1 MKSNEEWSSQLCS
14 LSQRLRA
21 QTSHPL
27 TKSLTK
33 ISKIR
38 RSPRQEKCESCL
50 PKGKVGIHVFFE
62 PPNVSNL
69 FLHSELQKLVWSK
82 VLLIPIRG
90 TSLGASIIIPLQKF
104 QTKLLHVQLIRVMSL
119 ENTAVW
125 LLLTLSVVSHDKL
138 NQRFEIA
145 LYSALFSCIEQN

>member
-1 MKSNEEWSSQLCS
+1 MCS

-69 FLHSELQKLVWSK
+69 LSHSELHVDTYSGQVW
-82 VLLIPIRG
+82 V
-90 TSLGASIIIPLQKF
+90 QKF

>member
-14 LSQRLRA
+14 LAQRVRA

-27 TKSLTK
+27 TKSLNK
-33 ISKIR
+33 ISKIKR
-38 RSPRQEKCESCL
+38 RPRQEKMESCL
-50 PKGKVGIHVFFE
+50 PKGQVGIQVFFE

-69 FLHSELQKLVWSK
+69 LSHCELQKLVWSK
-82 VLLIPIRG
+82 VLLTSIVDKFGCINSSAKIPNKI
-90 TSLGASIIIPLQKF
+90 TSISSIYKGYVFGKI
-104 QTKLLHVQLIRVMSL
+104 
-119 ENTAVW
+119 NTAVW

-145 LYSALFSCIEQN
+145 LYSALFSCIKQN

>member
-62 PPNVSNL
+62 PANVSNL
-69 FLHSELQKLVWSK
+69 LSHSELQKLVWSK
-82 VLLIPIRG
+82 VLLIPIVDNNFCRG
-90 TSLGASIIIPLQKF
+90 IIPLQKF
-104 QTKLLHVQLIRVMSL
+104 QTKLLHVQLIRVISL

>member
-14 LSQRLRA
+14 LAQRVRA

-38 RSPRQEKCESCL
+38 RSPRQEKWIVAC
-50 PKGKVGIHVFFE
+50 PKDKLEFKFSLSPLMSLTYCHR
-62 PPNVSNL
+62 VSYR
-69 FLHSELQKLVWSK
+69 SWSD
-82 VLLIPIRG
+82 LRFCWHLSW
-90 TSLGASIIIPLQKF
+90 TSLGASFSLQKF
-104 QTKLLHVQLIRVMSL
+104 QTILLHIQFIRVMSL

-138 NQRFEIA
+138 SQRFEIA
-145 LYSALFSCIEQN
+145 L

>member
-1 MKSNEEWSSQLCS
+1 MRTAEMKSNEQWSSQLCS
-14 LSQRLRA
+14 LAQRLRA

-27 TKSLTK
+27 TKSWTK

-82 VLLIPIRG
+82 VLLIPIRDKFG
-90 TSLGASIIIPLQKF
+90 CINSSAKIPNKITSCSINKGYVFGKYCSMAI
-104 QTKLLHVQLIRVMSL
+104 TY
-119 ENTAVW
+119 
-125 LLLTLSVVSHDKL
+125 SVCG
-138 NQRFEIA
+138 
-145 LYSALFSCIEQN
+145 FSW